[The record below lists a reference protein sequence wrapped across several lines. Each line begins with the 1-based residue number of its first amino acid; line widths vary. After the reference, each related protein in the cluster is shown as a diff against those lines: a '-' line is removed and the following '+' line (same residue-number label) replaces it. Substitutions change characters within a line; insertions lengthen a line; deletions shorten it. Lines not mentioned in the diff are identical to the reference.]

1 MMWYSVFEDTATEN
15 TSCRESYTE
24 NLLVLV
30 WEGGKRSTPY
40 SETNSAL
47 NLDIIPLFLMHI
59 FT

>member
-1 MMWYSVFEDTATEN
+1 MWYSVFEDDAIEN
-15 TSCRESYTE
+15 TSCRGTQTE

-30 WEGGKRSTPY
+30 CEGGKSSTHY

-47 NLDIIPLFLMHI
+47 NLDIIPLFLMHV